1 MTSVIG
7 VSTKGDSNSFDGG
20 ETVSTGE
27 ERRLDG
33 ALFSDAPKGTNVE
46 LFCDLNEPKLLP
58 NRSIWT
64 RFLIK
69 DSGHK
74 EHQDIVDGRNNSID
88 PVHE

>member
-1 MTSVIG
+1 MSLIG
-7 VSTKGDSNSFDGG
+7 GTTKGDSNFSDGQ
-20 ETVSTGE
+20 ESEFTGE
-27 ERRLDG
+27 ERRLSG

-46 LFCDLNEPKLLP
+46 LFCDLNEPRLFP